1 MGITA
6 EQAYAAS
13 RKFTK
18 DTIEGTGAVQG
29 KPCQIQSITNITGG
43 QRVTFLWVDNAG
55 TSHTSTMDVMNG
67 TDGTDGQDGT
77 DGVSVTDVEISAT
90 DHLIVTLSD
99 GNTIDAGIIPTLQG
113 PEGKSAYEVAVDAGY
128 VGTEEEWLASLKGEP
143 GDAGDSA
150 YEIAVEHGYVGT
162 EEEWLESLKGEDGFS
177 PTIEVKTSTTS
188 TYILTITTE
197 EGSFDTP
204 NLKGTS
210 VDLSHY
216 KKILTCTNAEFE
228 AMTALQRKEYD
239 LVAITDDLPGQGN
252 SNFII
257 AG

>member
-29 KPCQIQSITNITGG
+29 KPCQIQSITDITGG

-67 TDGTDGQDGT
+67 TDGTDG
-77 DGVSVTDVEISAT
+77 VSVTDVEISAT
-90 DHLIVTLSD
+90 DHLIITLSD

-113 PEGKSAYEVAVDAGY
+113 PDGKSAYEVAVDA
-128 VGTEEEWLASLKGEP
+128 
-143 GDAGDSA
+143 
-150 YEIAVEHGYVGT
+150 GYVGT